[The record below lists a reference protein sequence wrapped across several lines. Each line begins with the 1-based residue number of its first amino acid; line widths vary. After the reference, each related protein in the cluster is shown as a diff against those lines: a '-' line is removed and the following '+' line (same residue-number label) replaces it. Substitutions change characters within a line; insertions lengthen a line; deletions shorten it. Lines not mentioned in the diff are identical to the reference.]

1 MTGIRER
8 IIQCQIKLR
17 KQTKDSEENYRM
29 MQKQVQLFNEVEPVM
44 SKVDLPSEFW
54 HETKEKMEKELANLK
69 IDTAEQWTRIR

>member
-54 HETKEKMEKELANLK
+54 HEPKEKMEKELANLK
-69 IDTAEQWTRIR
+69 IDTAEQ